1 MQRRTTIGALIVCF
15 LLASIAVL
23 AQGDKT
29 AKTKVKGIIISRSGD
44 SMVVKTREE
53 GPKTI
58 FLSDDTKTKDD
69 RGLFGLDKEYMSDAV
84 LIPGLKVDLDATND
98 EQGRLVAT
106 VITVDGDDLETAEMI
121 QAGLHPTAQQVAA
134 NTEGIEA
141 NKKGIAVNSADINAH
156 EQKIQQN
163 MQDIQENS
171 QRFEKL
177 DDYSVKGQT
186 SLNFDTGSSTLS
198 SKDQDDLKQLASQA
212 KAIDGYLIEVNGYA
226 DSSGSAAMNTK
237 LSEDRAKSAV
247 TFLVQQCGIPARRI
261 VAPGAMGEY
270 GAVASN
276 ETSAGRAENRRVDVK
291 VLVNK
296 AVAGS

>member
-1 MQRRTTIGALIVCF
+1 MQRKTTIVGLIVCF
-15 LLASIAVL
+15 LLASIAAF

-29 AKTKVKGIIISRSGD
+29 EVKGIITSRSGD

-84 LIPGLKVDLDATND
+84 LIPGLKVDLDAKTD

-106 VITVDGDDLETAEMI
+106 EITVDGDDLETAEMI

-134 NTEGIEA
+134 NVEAIET

-156 EQKIQQN
+156 EEKIQQN
-163 MQDIQENS
+163 MKDIQENS
-171 QRFEKL
+171 QRFETL

-186 SLNFDTGSSTLS
+186 TLNFDVGSSDLS
-198 SKDQDDLKQLASQA
+198 PKDQDELKQLASQA
-212 KAIDGYLIEVNGYA
+212 KAIDGYLIEVTGFA
-226 DSSGSAAMNTK
+226 DSTGSAAMNTK
-237 LSEDRAKSAV
+237 LSEERAKSAI
-247 TFLVQQCGIPARRI
+247 TFLVQQGGIPARRI
-261 VAPGAMGEY
+261 VAPGVMGEY

-276 ETSAGRAENRRVDVK
+276 ETKSGRAENRRVDVK